1 MSESCEV
8 YRFPQPVLAAEACA
22 KHILQRLEAAI
33 LERGAAT
40 LAISGGSS
48 PKPMFQDF
56 AHRAFPWDRVH
67 LFWVDER
74 GVPPT
79 DSQSNFKLAFDT
91 WLDAGKFPPSNI
103 HRIQA
108 ELKPEEAA
116 RLYRNEIRR
125 HFDLPAGGLPHFDV
139 IHRGIGPEGHTAS
152 LFPGEPLIRDH
163 TTIAA
168 EVWVEKMHQWRI
180 TLLPGT
186 LEAARH
192 TVMLVAGADKTE
204 VVRTVIEGAYEPDQ
218 YPAQIASRG
227 STAAWF
233 MDEAAAAGL
242 SKGVSA

>member
-1 MSESCEV
+1 MSERSEI
-8 YRFPQPVLAAEACA
+8 YRFPQAVLAAEACA

-33 LERGAAT
+33 SERGAAT

-56 AHRAFPWDRVH
+56 SRATLPWEQVH

-79 DSQSNFKLAFDT
+79 DPQSNFKLASDT
-91 WLDAGKFPPSNI
+91 WLAPAKFPVENI
-103 HRIQA
+103 HRIHA

-116 RLYRNEIRR
+116 RLYSNDIRR

-139 IHRGIGPEGHTAS
+139 IHRGMGPEGHTAS
-152 LFPGEPLIRDH
+152 LFPGEPMIQDH
-163 TTIAA
+163 TGIAA
-168 EVWVEKMHQWRI
+168 AVWVEKVNMWRI
-180 TLLPGT
+180 TLLPGV

-204 VVRTVIEGAYEPDQ
+204 MVRTVLEGAYDPQ
-218 YPAQIASRG
+218 QVPAQIASRG
-227 STAAWF
+227 NAAAWF
-233 MDEAAAAGL
+233 MDDAAAAGL
-242 SKGVSA
+242 SS